1 MLVKAN
7 KKKKSEI
14 SMNKVNVRGVEIFPF
29 SSRDQL
35 ADYVNS
41 NPGILVAINA
51 EKIINSTE
59 QTRSII
65 NRNIGYCDGAGAQMA
80 LQRKGYPDQ

>member
-1 MLVKAN
+1 
-7 KKKKSEI
+7 
-14 SMNKVNVRGVEIFPF
+14 MNKVNVRGVEIFPF

-65 NRNIGYCDGAGAQMA
+65 NRNIGYCDGAGAQI
-80 LQRKGYPDQ
+80 DFN